1 MSKKILISRTSSETR
16 SAILEDGKLVN
27 FFVERPEETRLVGNI
42 YKGKVENVIKG
53 IQAAFIDIGREQN
66 AFLPFSEISDMNKVK
81 SIMADIKKGRDWEYK
96 WHDTSDDQN
105 KIDLKSGKEILIQ
118 IIKEPFRQKGARVT
132 TDITIPGRFLVLIPF
147 ANYVGISKNIKNK
160 GERKRLKK
168 LISELKPK
176 GYGVI
181 VRTVAESK
189 GRNTLKNDLDYL
201 VKTWKS
207 TKRRAAESKVGTP
220 VFKDM
225 GSASSVIRDFLTS
238 DVKEIAVDNK
248 KLYKKVKKYLNFV
261 SPGFIKKLNYY
272 KNSVPMFDKY
282 GVKKELEKALRKK
295 VWLKNGGFIVIEHT
309 EAMTTV
315 DVNSGKCVSRKNQEK
330 ISTNTNL
337 LAARETARQLNLRD
351 IGGLIVIDFIHMSRN
366 KNRKKIY
373 DELKKELSKAKAKV
387 ALSPISKFGLLEMTR
402 ERTGENL
409 TYTISDECPVCHG
422 SGRIPSKA
430 SLVTKIENWFKKFS
444 PDRKTGRVLFL
455 HIHPELAHYIN
466 ESNKH
471 FFRKLQLKNLI
482 RIKIKEDIEQNID
495 SFKVVT
501 KKGKKDITDEY

>member
-16 SAILEDGKLVN
+16 SAILEDGRLVN

-53 IQAAFIDIGREQN
+53 IKAAFIDIGRDQN

-81 SIMADIKKGRDWEYK
+81 SIMADIKRGRDWEYK
-96 WHDTSDDQN
+96 WHSSDN
-105 KIDLKSGKEILIQ
+105 NNRINLKSGKEILIQ

-132 TDITIPGRFLVLIPF
+132 TDITIPGRFLVLVPF
-147 ANYVGISKNIKNK
+147 ANYVGVSKNIKDK
-160 GERKRLKK
+160 SERKRLKK

-189 GRNTLKNDLDYL
+189 GRKTLKNDLDYL

-207 TKRRAAESKVGTP
+207 TKKRAAKSKVGTP
-220 VFKDM
+220 VLKDM

-238 DVKEIAVDNK
+238 DVEEITVDNK

-261 SPGFIKKLNYY
+261 SPNFVKRLNHY
-272 KNSVPMFDKY
+272 NNDVPLFDKY
-282 GVKKELEKALRKK
+282 GVKKELDKALRKK
-295 VWLKNGGFIVIEHT
+295 IWLKNGGFIVIEHT

-315 DVNSGKCVSRKNQEK
+315 DVNSGKCVSRNNQEK
-330 ISTNTNL
+330 ISTDTNL
-337 LAARETARQLNLRD
+337 LAARETARQLTLRD

-366 KNRKKIY
+366 KNKKKIY
-373 DELKKELSKAKAKV
+373 DELKKELSRAKAKV
-387 ALSPISKFGLLEMTR
+387 ALSRISKFGLLEMTR

-430 SLVTKIENWFKKFS
+430 SLVTSLENWFRRFS
-444 PDRKTGRVLFL
+444 PNRKTGRVLFL

-466 ESNKH
+466 ETNKH
-471 FFRKLQLKNLI
+471 LFRKLQLKNLI
-482 RIKIKEDIEQNID
+482 RIKVKEDIELNID
-495 SFKVVT
+495 SFKVIT

>member
-1 MSKKILISRTSSETR
+1 MKKKILISRTSSETR
-16 SAILEDGKLVN
+16 SAILEDNKLIN
-27 FFVERPEETRLVGNI
+27 FFVERPEETRMVGNI

-53 IQAAFIDIGREQN
+53 IKAAFIDIGREQN

-96 WHDTSDDQN
+96 WHSSDN
-105 KIDLKSGKEILIQ
+105 NNRIDLKSGKEILIQ
-118 IIKEPFRQKGARVT
+118 VIKEPFRQKGARVT
-132 TDITIPGRFLVLIPF
+132 TDITIPGRFLVLVPF
-147 ANYVGISKNIKNK
+147 ANYIGISKNIKNK

-168 LISELKPK
+168 IIGSLKPK

-189 GRNTLKNDLDYL
+189 GQKTLKNDLDYL

-207 TKRRAAESKVGTP
+207 TKRRAAQSEVGTP

-238 DVKEIAVDNK
+238 DVEEIAVDNK
-248 KLYKKVKKYLNFV
+248 KLYKKVKKYLQFV
-261 SPGFIKKLNYY
+261 SPNFIDRLIYY
-272 KNSVPMFDKY
+272 NNSVPMFDKY
-282 GVKKELEKALRKK
+282 GVKKELDKALRKK
-295 VWLKNGGFIVIEHT
+295 IWLKNGGFIVIEHT

-315 DVNSGKCVSRKNQEK
+315 DVNSGKCVSRNKQEQ
-330 ISTNTNL
+330 ISTKTNL

-351 IGGLIVIDFIHMSRN
+351 IGGLIVIDFIHMDKNRN
-366 KNRKKIY
+366 KKKIY
-373 DELKKELSKAKAKV
+373 DELKKELSRAKAKV
-387 ALSPISKFGLLEMTR
+387 ALSRISKFGLLEMTR

-430 SLVTKIENWFKKFS
+430 SLVTKIENWFRRFS

-455 HIHPELAHYIN
+455 HIHPELAHHLN
-466 ESNKH
+466 ETNKH

-482 RIKIKEDIEQNID
+482 RLKVKEDITLNID
-495 SFKVVT
+495 SFRVIT
-501 KKGKKDITDEY
+501 KKGKKDITDQY